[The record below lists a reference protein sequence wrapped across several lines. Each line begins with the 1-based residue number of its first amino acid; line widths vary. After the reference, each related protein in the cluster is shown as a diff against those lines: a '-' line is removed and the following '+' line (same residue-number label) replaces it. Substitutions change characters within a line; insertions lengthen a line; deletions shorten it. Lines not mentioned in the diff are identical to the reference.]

1 MTRRKA
7 RLAFMRLL
15 VCGSL
20 LGILCLAAAQG
31 ATSQSP
37 LPMFNAEYSL
47 KRNGLTL
54 GVSTRSLS
62 AAGDGTYIYASST
75 RATGIIAWF
84 VKDHFD
90 EYSKWTLNGKE
101 LRPLEYVYNRHGGN
115 KTRHVKLKF
124 DWQHLI
130 VTNTIDGDPW
140 RMSIPPDAQDKL
152 VYQLSIMY
160 DLMKGTKHLE
170 YKIADG
176 GKLKDYEFEIEGEE
190 TLDTV
195 LGKIKA
201 VRIQRI
207 GDKRDTTVWCAP
219 RLSYLPVR
227 LEQQDTDGAK
237 LTMTITSLRGIPVHR
252 SIP

>member
-1 MTRRKA
+1 MTGSQARRT
-7 RLAFMRLL
+7 FIRLL

-20 LGILCLAAAQG
+20 IGALCLTG
-31 ATSQSP
+31 AHGDTNQSP
-37 LPMFNAEYSL
+37 LPLFHAEYSL
-47 KRNGLTL
+47 MRNGLTL
-54 GVSTRSLS
+54 GISTRSLT
-62 AAGDGTYIYASST
+62 AAKDGTYIYASTT

-90 EYSKWTLNGKE
+90 EYSKWTLNGTQ
-101 LRPLEYVYNRHGGN
+101 LRPLEYVYNRHGGS

-124 DWQHLI
+124 DWQRLI

-160 DLMKGTKHLE
+160 DLKKGTKHLE

-176 GKLKDYEFEIEGEE
+176 GKLKDYEFEIQGEE
-190 TLDTV
+190 TLNTA
-195 LGKIKA
+195 LGKIKT

-219 RLSYLPVR
+219 RLSYLPVQ
-227 LEQQDTDGAK
+227 LKQQDTDGAE
-237 LTMTITSLRGIPVHR
+237 LTMTITSLQGIPLH
-252 SIP
+252 